1 MAKVAKRR
9 IAVLGGAGGIGRALV
24 ERLTRMGDE
33 VIVLDMAA
41 SLARYPASVSALE
54 VDIRSEKSV
63 REAVEG
69 VSKHFQAL
77 DGLVFISGI
86 RGNKQEL
93 HELDLD
99 HFDEIIKVNLRGYVL
114 AAKLFLPLL
123 IKGSDSSFV
132 IMSSAIAGKLLPTY
146 GAYTISKTG
155 LMALTKQ
162 LALELAP
169 GVRVNAVAPSAV
181 DTAFS
186 RGGTGSDE
194 SEPPTDYESLKKL
207 IPMGRVAV
215 ADDIVGPIV
224 FLLGD
229 DSRYMTG
236 QVLWITGGMYMP

>member
-1 MAKVAKRR
+1 
-9 IAVLGGAGGIGRALV
+9 
-24 ERLTRMGDE
+24 
-33 VIVLDMAA
+33 
-41 SLARYPASVSALE
+41 
-54 VDIRSEKSV
+54 
-63 REAVEG
+63 
-69 VSKHFQAL
+69 
-77 DGLVFISGI
+77 
-86 RGNKQEL
+86 
-93 HELDLD
+93 
-99 HFDEIIKVNLRGYVL
+99 
-114 AAKLFLPLL
+114 
-123 IKGSDSSFV
+123 
-132 IMSSAIAGKLLPTY
+132 MSSAIAGKLLPTY